1 MLKKQMDRLDAGI
14 KEAGEKVNRWKE
26 ALLAESRAEK
36 PNQQTLME
44 IHTHLSHAEGLLQGL
59 ELAKYVIG
67 MGLDG
72 LTRDIDAQAA
82 IYNLEGQ
89 STKANAIMKVYHHIK
104 EGKPL

>member
-26 ALLAESRAEK
+26 ALLAESRAKE

-59 ELAKYVIG
+59 TLAHYMLELSLTDLHRD
-67 MGLDG
+67 LDA
-72 LTRDIDAQAA
+72 LAA
-82 IYNLEGQ
+82 SYLHDGE
-89 STKANAIMKVYHHIK
+89 SKKAIATQRILDHIREDK
-104 EGKPL
+104 SL

>member
-1 MLKKQMDRLDAGI
+1 MIKKQMDRLDAGI

-26 ALLAESRAEK
+26 ALLAESRAEA
-36 PNQQTLME
+36 PNKQT
-44 IHTHLSHAEGLLQGL
+44 IHELQLKLEHAQGLLQGL